1 MRSTHHE
8 ARRRP
13 GGVRYRVSATPE
25 FRFVLADR
33 IRAERRSLC
42 RDWLERLA
50 KLLPV
55 DEAKI
60 FPAQAMLDQVPELLA
75 QLAADL
81 ESPES
86 HEVAANSLV
95 HAKARQLGELRH
107 QQKASVHQI
116 LREFDLL
123 ASVLDEFVVAEV
135 AGAEPPPGAPET
147 VLILSRL
154 HRAVRIL
161 LQAVVDTYT
170 AQYTRTIDEQ
180 HARLESYNRTVSHEL
195 RTPIGTLEMGAEL
208 LATEQDVTERIR
220 LIDVLRRNA
229 VRTRRIL
236 ESLDSFRHE
245 GLEPGEHANVQPIEL
260 DAVVRDVVARLE
272 SMALDRGVEVRV
284 PSPLPALDADVAKLE
299 LVVRNLVSNAIKYS
313 DPGKDERFVRVSGR
327 HDGDQVHLDVEDNG
341 LGIPE
346 DQHPR
351 VFQRFARLHVDRDGD
366 LGVDGHGLG
375 LAITREC
382 VASMAGSIE
391 FDSRAGEGTVFR
403 VSLPRR
409 AEDAAG

>member
-1 MRSTHHE
+1 
-8 ARRRP
+8 
-13 GGVRYRVSATPE
+13 VSATPE
-25 FRFVLADR
+25 FRLVLAGR
-33 IRAERRSLC
+33 IRAERQSLC

-55 DEAKI
+55 DEARI
-60 FPAQAMLDQVPELLA
+60 FPAQALLDHVPELLA

-81 ESPES
+81 ESPEA

-95 HAKARQLGELRH
+95 HAKARQLGELRYA
-107 QQKASVHQI
+107 QKASVHQI
-116 LREFDLL
+116 LREFDIL
-123 ASVLDEFVVAEV
+123 ASALDEFVVAEL
-135 AGAEPPPGAPET
+135 ARAEPPPASSET

-170 AQYTRTIDEQ
+170 EQYTRTIEEQ

-208 LATEQDVTERIR
+208 LATEQDMGERIR

-236 ESLDSFRHE
+236 ESLDSFRLE
-245 GLEPGEHANVQPIEL
+245 DLEPGEHANVQPIEL
-260 DAVVRDVVARLE
+260 DALVRDVVARFE
-272 SMALDRGVEVRV
+272 SMAFDRGVAVRL
-284 PSPLPALDADVAKLE
+284 PSPLPALEADVAKLE
-299 LVVRNLVSNAIKYS
+299 MVVRNLVANAIKYS
-313 DPGKDERFVRVSGR
+313 DPGKDERFVRITGR
-327 HDGDQVHLDVEDNG
+327 GDGEAVHFEVEDNG

-351 VFQRFARLHVDRDGD
+351 VFQRFARLHADRDDD

-382 VASMAGSIE
+382 VTSMAGSIG

-403 VSLPRR
+403 VRLPRR
-409 AEDAAG
+409 AENAAG